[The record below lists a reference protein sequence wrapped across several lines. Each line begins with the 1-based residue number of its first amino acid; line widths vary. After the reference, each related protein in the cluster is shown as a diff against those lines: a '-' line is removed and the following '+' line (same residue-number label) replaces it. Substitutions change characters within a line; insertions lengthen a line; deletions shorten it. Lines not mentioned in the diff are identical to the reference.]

1 MMTFASQ
8 ARHFEEG
15 AAAVDLVECR
25 QRRRM
30 LIFCVM
36 QGG

>member
-1 MMTFASQ
+1 MTIAFQ

-15 AAAVDLVECR
+15 AAVDLVECR

-30 LIFCVM
+30 LIFCV
-36 QGG
+36 GD